1 MKQLWCAMSLMAGS
15 LLFSVNA
22 SADTSSG
29 ALLQQMNL
37 ASQSLNYELSFV
49 SISKQGVESL
59 RYRHARL
66 NNQPLAQLLQL
77 DGPRRE
83 VVLRGTEISY
93 FEPGLDPFT
102 LNGDYIVDSLPSLV
116 YSDFKRLSAAYDFIS
131 VGRTR
136 IADRLC
142 DVIRVVARDG
152 TRYSFIAWLDAET
165 KLPLRVDLLDRD
177 GETLEQFRVVSFN
190 VGDNV
195 SASMETL
202 AKANLPPQLSVPEGG
217 DKANFNWAPTWLPQ
231 GVTEVSSSQRRLPT
245 FDGPVESRLYS
256 DGLFS
261 FSININRATAASSD
275 QLLRTGRRTV
285 STTVRDNAEITV
297 VGELPPQTAKRISDI
312 IQGST
317 MIKEWAT
324 VVSWHNGVAQVHC
337 DVKAS
342 CSSCASRAGC
352 GSRVLNKLGPQTSHT
367 ISVPC
372 EQPLAA
378 GQKVELGIAESSL
391 LGSAMLVYMA
401 PLAGLFVMAS
411 IFQVL
416 FASDIA
422 SLCGAL
428 LGGVGGFLVARGLSP
443 RLAARQSW
451 QPVILNVALPPDL
464 LRVDTPSS
472 DMGQ

>member
-231 GVTEVSSSQRRLPT
+231 GFQ
-245 FDGPVESRLYS
+245 
-256 DGLFS
+256 
-261 FSININRATAASSD
+261 
-275 QLLRTGRRTV
+275 
-285 STTVRDNAEITV
+285 
-297 VGELPPQTAKRISDI
+297 
-312 IQGST
+312 
-317 MIKEWAT
+317 
-324 VVSWHNGVAQVHC
+324 
-337 DVKAS
+337 
-342 CSSCASRAGC
+342 
-352 GSRVLNKLGPQTSHT
+352 
-367 ISVPC
+367 
-372 EQPLAA
+372 QPA
-378 GQKVELGIAESSL
+378 
-391 LGSAMLVYMA
+391 
-401 PLAGLFVMAS
+401 
-411 IFQVL
+411 
-416 FASDIA
+416 
-422 SLCGAL
+422 
-428 LGGVGGFLVARGLSP
+428 
-443 RLAARQSW
+443 
-451 QPVILNVALPPDL
+451 
-464 LRVDTPSS
+464 PSS
-472 DMGQ
+472 HL